1 MLTAKL
7 ILSAAVALVTGV
19 LTCNAAPGARL
30 HTTMSSKSFF
40 VGEEFVYE
48 ILVSHATKVEVDEVE
63 GDDTLAIQFLKEEHI
78 KRGDLST
85 VALRYRMVP
94 LRAGAVMIPS
104 LSIQVGDQVLMTDEE
119 VFIHV
124 KQAEGYPGMSLVRE
138 LPDRDLYVGEP
149 FRANYTWTSP
159 LSLNG
164 FRAVRLDLPLFYHQG
179 FKIRSPHHWI
189 AGDDKA
195 AIGLPA
201 ANTRLIAR
209 YGNVT
214 AGGLNFHTVS
224 FTKIVVP
231 VKPGEFA
238 LSPATLLTSYV
249 EPPGKGGGGSGW
261 KTNYPSYFN
270 NNFFATMEGETYEKY
285 FAASMPRNLLVLPLP
300 DAGRPRDFAGQV
312 GKCRVTV
319 TASPTV
325 LRAGDPITLTI
336 VVDACEFPEVF
347 ELPDLSE
354 QTAFSRQFAMPPRQS
369 TGRIDG
375 RKKTYIRTLRPL
387 GQEATVI
394 PSVRIPYFD
403 PGTKSYGVA
412 ESAAIPITVK
422 PAEMVTAFDAAM
434 RGVGPLRNHVDKN
447 PQGIRANG
455 GSARAVDERVLS
467 GHHWLVLLLVLPPLG
482 FAIFYVATTRQR
494 LAMNDPV
501 KARAMGAMKR
511 FRRSVARM
519 SRSGEQSPAQQLG
532 QLDDAV
538 RAYMADTLNLLRHA
552 HTFEELEA
560 ILGGRVDIEPLRQVY
575 ASAEYEKY
583 RGTASHPDVAALI
596 RQAKQCI
603 QSIHQVK
610 S

>member
-1 MLTAKL
+1 MLKVRL
-7 ILSAAVALVTGV
+7 ILTLLVTLVTGGA
-19 LTCNAAPGARL
+19 TCNAAPGAQL

-48 ILVSHATKVEVDEVE
+48 ILVSRAAKVVVDEIE
-63 GDDTLAIQFLKEEHI
+63 GDDTLAIQFLKQEYV
-78 KRGDLST
+78 KDGDLST
-85 VALRYRMVP
+85 VVLRYRMMP

-124 KQAEGYPGMSLVRE
+124 KQAAGYPGMSLVRE
-138 LPDRDLYVGEP
+138 LPDRDIYVGEP

-159 LSLNG
+159 MSLNG
-164 FRAVRLDLPLFYHQG
+164 FRAVKLDLPLFHHQG

-214 AGGLNFHTVS
+214 AGGLNLHTVS
-224 FTKIVVP
+224 FTKIAIP
-231 VKPGEFA
+231 VKPGEFP

-249 EPPGKGGGGSGW
+249 APPDKGNSGSGW

-270 NNFFATMEGETYEKY
+270 NNFFATIEGETYEKY
-285 FAASMPRNLLVLPLP
+285 FAASKPRTLRVLPLP

-319 TASPTV
+319 AASPTV
-325 LRAGDPITLTI
+325 LGAGDPITLTI
-336 VVDACEFPEVF
+336 VIDGCEFPEVV
-347 ELPDLSE
+347 ELPVLGE

-387 GQEATVI
+387 GQDVTVI

-403 PGTKSYGVA
+403 PETKTYGVA

-434 RGVGPLRNHVDKN
+434 RGVGPLRNHIDKN
-447 PQGIRANG
+447 PRGIRANVA
-455 GSARAVDERVLS
+455 SVHAVDERVLS

-482 FAIFYVATTRQR
+482 FAIFYVATARQR

-519 SRSGEQSPAQQLG
+519 SRSGEQAPAQKLG

-538 RAYMADTLNLLRHA
+538 RAYLADTLNLLRHA
-552 HTFEELEA
+552 HTFEELEGV
-560 ILGGRVDIEPLRQVY
+560 LGGRVDIEPLRQVY

-583 RGTASHPDVAALI
+583 RGTASHADVNALI
-596 RQAKQCI
+596 RQAEQCI